1 MAIDPVAALR
11 AAVASLLARGPG
23 AGVRLDRLEG
33 ELAVDAPPS
42 VVRGLDALAHAV
54 GIEGAGE
61 LFDREA
67 PGRPS
72 EGEIYSRLLAVPR
85 GVLVRMFAA
94 VVASTLQAGAARG
107 EELTLASPGL
117 ACELARD
124 LELAVTDWRPTAK
137 YFREYGLEELR
148 AEAGRVG
155 VELPAEASR
164 EEAIEALLE
173 SERIGEYS
181 PPELFFRR
189 EEVSR

>member
-1 MAIDPVAALR
+1 V
-11 AAVASLLARGPG
+11 LAELGPSKPP
-23 AGVRLDRLEG
+23 LDSARI
-33 ELAVDAPPS
+33 APPHPAN
-42 VVRGLDALAHAV
+42 V
-54 GIEGAGE
+54 
-61 LFDREA
+61 
-67 PGRPS
+67 
-72 EGEIYSRLLAVPR
+72 
-85 GVLVRMFAA
+85 
-94 VVASTLQAGAARG
+94 AGAVSKQEG
-107 EELTLASPGL
+107 EELTVASPGL
-117 ACELARD
+117 ACELAQD